1 MELGIQ
7 FIQGLLL
14 GLRTFEA
21 DEDIPYNEVQ
31 LFVGP
36 ICFYVIWD

>member
-1 MELGIQ
+1 MEIGIQ
-7 FIQGLLL
+7 LIQGVLF

-21 DEDIPYNEVQ
+21 DEDIPYSEAQ

-36 ICFYVIWD
+36 ICIYVIWG